1 MAFDGLAV
9 AALVDELNRLLGNG
23 RFVKIAQPEKDELI
37 ITVKN
42 IKDSYRLLLSADAS
56 LPLAYITDS
65 NKTSPL
71 TAPNFCMLL
80 RKHLNNAKIISITQP
95 GLERIINFELE
106 HYNEMGDLC
115 RKKLIV
121 ELMGKHSNI
130 IFTDDNGKI
139 LDSIKRVNG
148 IMSSVREVLPGRDY
162 FIPDTMGKKNPLD
175 VAENTFTE
183 LIKAVPAKISKAIYT
198 SYTGISPM
206 IAEEICYR
214 AGVDSDIP
222 ANILTEDELSK
233 VYMEFDT
240 IMNQIKNREFSPV
253 IVYENGVP
261 KEFSPIRPGIYGD
274 LEYAEYDSFSSL
286 LENYYGEKNLHTRI
300 KQRSTDLRRIVQTTL
315 ERDYKKYE
323 LQMNQMKDTEKK
335 EKYRIYGELLT
346 TYGYGISTGDKSF
359 TTVNYYDG
367 KEVTI
372 PLDPTLSAIEN
383 AKKYFDK
390 YSKLKRTGAALEE
403 IIKETKAEIDHLE
416 SVSNALDIAL
426 TEDDLKAVKE
436 ELVESGYI
444 KRKPSDKKTKYISKP
459 FHYISSDGYD
469 IFVGKNNQQNEEL
482 TFKVANG
489 NDWWFHSKT
498 FPGSHVIVKSN
509 GNELPDKTFEEAAA
523 LAAFY
528 SKGRN
533 QEKVEIDYVERK
545 HVKKVAG
552 AKPGFVIYH
561 TNYSMAIAPDITG
574 IKGVPDK

>member
-426 TEDDLKAVKE
+426 RFFGIIQNIHIKAGAAG
-436 ELVESGYI
+436 VEKKAFVEFTRINRSRFVIQNKLHCRQRILG
-444 KRKPSDKKTKYISKP
+444 RAESFDKI
-459 FHYISSDGYD
+459 
-469 IFVGKNNQQNEEL
+469 
-482 TFKVANG
+482 
-489 NDWWFHSKT
+489 
-498 FPGSHVIVKSN
+498 
-509 GNELPDKTFEEAAA
+509 
-523 LAAFY
+523 
-528 SKGRN
+528 
-533 QEKVEIDYVERK
+533 
-545 HVKKVAG
+545 VAG
-552 AKPGFVIYH
+552 SRRDNSHGDVAIHETAGYFEGCSVTANAENCFGVFQHRLLCKLRCVPGMSCIQSLAGDRARV
-561 TNYSMAIAPDITG
+561 
-574 IKGVPDK
+574 